1 MKATRSSIARVVEA
15 VLELQ
20 CRKAFIVLSPDMV
33 VTAARRHPPRRNA
46 RSTTVVLTVGKP
58 NYAVRKFIRMCRAAG
73 EPFPVRKIQLKWYK
87 DSWRTEVVK
96 P

>member
-33 VTAARRHPPRRNA
+33 VTAARRYKVRRNE
-46 RSTTVVLTVGKP
+46 RSTTVVLTIGKP
-58 NYAVRKFIRMCRAAG
+58 NYAVRQFIHACKRAG
-73 EPFPVRKIQLKWYK
+73 EPLPIRKIQLEWYK

-96 P
+96 L